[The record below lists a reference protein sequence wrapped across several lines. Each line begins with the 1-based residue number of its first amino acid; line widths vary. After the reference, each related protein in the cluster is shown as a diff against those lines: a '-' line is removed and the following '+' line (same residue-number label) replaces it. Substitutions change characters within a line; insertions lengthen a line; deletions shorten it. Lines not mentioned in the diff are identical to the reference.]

1 MATPPSEPRRLFRS
15 GPVRTW
21 NDRSLHRDRGRL
33 RGVLAS
39 RSEDPGGRGALP
51 AGLGSRHGHP
61 GPAPHEVGQP
71 AGRPPPSEKRRSAVA
86 LSRPG
91 NTRMACGHGDFITHG
106 FLVVL
111 ADDAA
116 AADRTSATRH
126 GRITCP
132 LPTTVIPPSD
142 TTNPRARS
150 CSLSTPTVAPA
161 STTTFLSRIAF
172 STTARRPTR
181 ELCRTTARSTRAQL
195 CT

>member
-1 MATPPSEPRRLFRS
+1 MATPPLRASMTVPPRAGETL
-15 GPVRTW
+15 
-21 NDRSLHRDRGRL
+21 NDRSLHRDRRRL

-51 AGLGSRHGHP
+51 ARLGSRHGHP
-61 GPAPHEVGQP
+61 GPAPHEVGQS
-71 AGRPPPSEKRRSAVA
+71 AGRPPRSKKRRPAW
-86 LSRPG
+86 PTQG
-91 NTRMACGHGDFITHG
+91 T
-106 FLVVL
+106 
-111 ADDAA
+111 
-116 AADRTSATRH
+116 ATRH

-142 TTNPRARS
+142 TTTPRARPCFFS
-150 CSLSTPTVAPA
+150 PPPVAPA

-195 CT
+195 CTCTPGARPEFR